1 MKLSKQLTSRHLAVV
16 ALVVGMSAPLYA
28 MADTPPAADSTEAAA
43 KVMTDSASE
52 TAKTVKHKVHHAAH
66 KASAAVESKMDA
78 VKADADAAKGMEKR
92 VVWKNGVV
100 FHDVEP
106 SGQNATPF
114 GAPSSTS
121 DTLQGGVTT
130 TPAH

>member
-1 MKLSKQLTSRHLAVV
+1 MKLSKKLTSRHFAVV

-28 MADTPPAADSTEAAA
+28 MADTPSATDTAE
-43 KVMTDSASE
+43 KVMADT
-52 TAKTVKHKVHHAAH
+52 TTTVKHKAHHAAH
-66 KASAAVESKMDA
+66 KARSALENKADA
-78 VKADADAAKGMEKR
+78 VKTDADSAQKGVEKR
-92 VVWKNGVV
+92 IVWKNGVV

-106 SGQNATPF
+106 SGQATSSF
-114 GAPSSTS
+114 AAPSSTS

>member
-1 MKLSKQLTSRHLAVV
+1 MKLSKKLASRHLAVA
-16 ALVVGMSAPLYA
+16 ALVIGVSAPLYA
-28 MADTPPAADSTEAAA
+28 MADTPSATETAA
-43 KVMTDSASE
+43 KVMADT
-52 TAKTVKHKVHHAAH
+52 TTTVKHKAHRAEH
-66 KASAAVESKMDA
+66 KARAAVETKAEA
-78 VKADADAAKGMEKR
+78 VKTDADAAKKGAEKR

-106 SGQNATPF
+106 SGQATSSF
-114 GAPSSTS
+114 TAPSSTS

>member
-1 MKLSKQLTSRHLAVV
+1 MKLSKKLTSRHFAVMALA
-16 ALVVGMSAPLYA
+16 VGMSAPLYA
-28 MADTPPAADSTEAAA
+28 MADTT
-43 KVMTDSASE
+43 T
-52 TAKTVKHKVHHAAH
+52 TVKHKAHHAAH
-66 KASAAVESKMDA
+66 KARAAVEDKADA
-78 VKADADAAKGMEKR
+78 VKADADAAKKGAEKR

-106 SGQNATPF
+106 SGQATGSF
-114 GAPSSTS
+114 AAPSSTS

>member
-1 MKLSKQLTSRHLAVV
+1 MKLSKKLTSRHFAVV
-16 ALVVGMSAPLYA
+16 ALAVGMSAPLYV
-28 MADTPPAADSTEAAA
+28 MADTPAAADSTATAA
-43 KVMTDSASE
+43 KVMTD
-52 TAKTVKHKVHHAAH
+52 TATTVKHKAHRAAH
-66 KASAAVESKMDA
+66 KANAMAEAKVDA
-78 VKADADAAKGMEKR
+78 VKADADAAQKGAEKR

-106 SGQNATPF
+106 SGQATSSF
-114 GAPSSTS
+114 AAPSSTS